1 MSVNKS
7 ANSILVIGIWA
18 LLLTHCT
25 SVSTNGSDTNNTTG
39 PRETSAPFAATPQDS
54 PSASIKPS
62 ATQLLTYTE
71 FIQEM
76 GELGRALA
84 VQERETYAGYCIVEP
99 GKREAVIAFTANA
112 EETGQ
117 RYLKGQPYEGLVR
130 VATAEYPLAL
140 LEANLRD
147 EINRII
153 NLGFNGV
160 GGGVDE
166 CQNRIVISVPSITD
180 VETALQ
186 TAGSPLPDYVEFLEE
201 IIVEE

>member
-1 MSVNKS
+1 MSVFKS
-7 ANSILVIGIWA
+7 ANSIIVIGISV
-18 LLLTHCT
+18 LLLVHCT
-25 SVSTNGSDTNNTTG
+25 PVSTNGRDSNNTTG
-39 PRETSAPFAATPQDS
+39 PLETSAPIAATPQDS

-62 ATQLLTYTE
+62 ATQVLTYTE

-76 GELGRALA
+76 GELGRVLT
-84 VQERETYAGYCIVEP
+84 VQERETYAGYCIVVP

-117 RYLKGQPYEGLVR
+117 RYLEGQPYEGLVR
-130 VATAEYPLAL
+130 VETADYPLAL

-153 NLGFNGV
+153 NLGVNGV

-166 CQNRIVISVPSITD
+166 CQNRIVISVPSIAE
-180 VETALQ
+180 VEAALQ
-186 TAGSPLPDYVEFLEE
+186 TADSPLPDYVEFLEE